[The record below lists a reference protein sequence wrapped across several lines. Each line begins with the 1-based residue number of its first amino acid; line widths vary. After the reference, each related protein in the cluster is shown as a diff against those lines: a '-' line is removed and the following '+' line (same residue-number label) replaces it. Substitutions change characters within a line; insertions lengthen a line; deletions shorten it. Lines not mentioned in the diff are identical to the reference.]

1 MKTERGLNAKNSE
14 SYNEP
19 SQLDELSDSLSEL
32 SELSE
37 VIQNDINLCSE
48 NHSDITVNQQLE
60 PTRPFGTSQ
69 LIDHQVKVDHNDLK
83 GMKRALTEMKMRL
96 S

>member
-1 MKTERGLNAKNSE
+1 MKTERGPNANNSE
-14 SYNEP
+14 SYDEP
-19 SQLDELSDSLSEL
+19 SQLDELSDSLSEF

-37 VIQNDINLCSE
+37 VIQNDINLHSE

-60 PTRPFGTSQ
+60 PTRPIG
-69 LIDHQVKVDHNDLK
+69 HQVKVDHDDLK
-83 GMKRALTEMKMRL
+83 GMKRALTEMKMKL